1 MMTKIATCLLAATL
15 LGACSTAPN
24 ATTSNNA
31 ARHPTLEQRKLA
43 QNHVN
48 PTAVGEPAPP
58 AEGPEDVPANG
69 SIDPTRNPALLPSP
83 LLRQNAAGG
92 L

>member
-1 MMTKIATCLLAATL
+1 MITKITTCLLAATL

-24 ATTSNNA
+24 ATTA
-31 ARHPTLEQRKLA
+31 KAGHRGTMQQRMLA
-43 QNHVN
+43 QTQVV
-48 PTAVGEPAPP
+48 PTTGEAAPP

-69 SIDPTRNPALLPSP
+69 SIDPTRNPGLLPSP
-83 LLRQNAAGG
+83 LLRQSAAGG

>member
-1 MMTKIATCLLAATL
+1 MITKIVTCLSAATL

-24 ATTSNNA
+24 ATTANA
-31 ARHPTLEQRKLA
+31 GHRPTMEQRLMA
-43 QNHVN
+43 QTQAV
-48 PTAVGEPAPP
+48 PTSVGEPAPP

-69 SIDPTRNPALLPSP
+69 SIDPTHNPGLLPSP
-83 LLRQNAAGG
+83 LLRQSAAGG